1 MKRSH
6 SIIIFIVIALSLLS
20 CSGNGNGVSSDK
32 GDTIKLKYADNM
44 TMIRYEGYTV
54 VTLKNPWKEG
64 KTLHTY
70 ILVPHDKELPD
81 NLPKGTIVRTPL
93 KKAVVTTSVHCGL
106 VWSFNRGDNIKGVC
120 DVRYIN
126 LPAITAGIKSGKI
139 ADCGSGITPTLEKI
153 IDIDADAIL
162 ISPFQNNGGYGRL
175 DEWKRPIIETADY
188 METSALGRAEWMK
201 FYGLLFGAEKEADS
215 IFNGVEKRYNEL
227 KALAKTSKTRHSII
241 IDKMNSSVWY
251 VPGGMSTIGGIIAD
265 ANTDYPFSND
275 KSSGGVALPFELV
288 LEKAS
293 NSDIWIFRYNSS
305 MKATLGSLLQ
315 ENGGYSQFKAF
326 KNGNVYGC
334 NTYSNTFYEDTPFHP
349 DLLLRDF
356 IIITHPDITSLGE
369 PKYFEKITR

>member
-44 TMIRYEGYTV
+44 TMIRHEGYTV

-81 NLPKGTIVRTPL
+81 NRPKGTIVRTPL
-93 KKAVVTTSVHCGL
+93 KKAVVATSVHCGL

-153 IDIDADAIL
+153 IDVL
-162 ISPFQNNGGYGRL
+162 ENETNEVFL
-175 DEWKRPIIETADY
+175 DETIA
-188 METSALGRAEWMK
+188 
-201 FYGLLFGAEKEADS
+201 
-215 IFNGVEKRYNEL
+215 
-227 KALAKTSKTRHSII
+227 KAAIK
-241 IDKMNSSVWY
+241 
-251 VPGGMSTIGGIIAD
+251 P
-265 ANTDYPFSND
+265 
-275 KSSGGVALPFELV
+275 
-288 LEKAS
+288 LEKMLELA
-293 NSDIWIFRYNSS
+293 
-305 MKATLGSLLQ
+305 Q
-315 ENGGYSQFKAF
+315 
-326 KNGNVYGC
+326 
-334 NTYSNTFYEDTPFHP
+334 
-349 DLLLRDF
+349 
-356 IIITHPDITSLGE
+356 
-369 PKYFEKITR
+369 